1 VNGNAGNGQTDVVA
15 HWPNITALL
24 SRSGHIT
31 IGKVAHIDGV
41 AVAALKHRLV
51 VTLVRQS
58 DEPVHALLRRLDAAI
73 GEALGS
79 GVPTNEIENGYFIL
93 AGAVE
98 RDTVD

>member
-1 VNGNAGNGQTDVVA
+1 VNGTAGDGQPDVAA

-31 IGKVAHIDGV
+31 IGTIAHIDGV
-41 AVAALKHRLV
+41 AVAALNHKLV
-51 VTLVRQS
+51 ATLVRQTG
-58 DEPVHALLRRLDAAI
+58 EPIDALLRRLDTAI

-93 AGAVE
+93 AGPN
-98 RDTVD
+98 